1 VDGSQRGSLWQ
12 EHAEAVQ
19 SGRAAP
25 RASLQRTLTTP
36 GYDDSVMYEVNDRPP
51 EQRMLGITTDLAL
64 DFLRETEHRAEP
76 WCCFVSCIEPHDPYM
91 CGEEAVGEYDVD
103 SLELPPSAHDDLAGR
118 PGLYR
123 KAARVFADLSDRER
137 REAMACYY
145 GMISEIDAQ
154 YGRLLEYLD
163 SSGQRD
169 RTMVVL
175 TSDHGDLMGA
185 HGLYLKHVA
194 AFEEIYEIPMV
205 LAGPGVAQGIVS
217 NARVGLHDLC
227 PTLCEA
233 AEVPAIGAPES
244 RSFRGLLRE
253 PAVQVDEFNSGYAEY
268 SGTRYL
274 LTQRV
279 IWDGDWKLVW
289 NGFDFDELY
298 NLTDDPYELRNLIDE
313 PAHEEHVRRLMTR
326 AWGIVRDSGDH
337 ALYRSGNWVLR
348 LAPIGPRVLDA

>member
-1 VDGSQRGSLWQ
+1 
-12 EHAEAVQ
+12 
-19 SGRAAP
+19 
-25 RASLQRTLTTP
+25 
-36 GYDDSVMYEVNDRPP
+36 
-51 EQRMLGITTDLAL
+51 
-64 DFLRETEHRAEP
+64 
-76 WCCFVSCIEPHDPYM
+76 
-91 CGEEAVGEYDVD
+91 
-103 SLELPPSAHDDLAGR
+103 
-118 PGLYR
+118 
-123 KAARVFADLSDRER
+123 
-137 REAMACYY
+137 
-145 GMISEIDAQ
+145 
-154 YGRLLEYLD
+154 
-163 SSGQRD
+163 
-169 RTMVVL
+169 MVVL

-185 HGLYLKHVA
+185 HGLYLKNVA

-205 LAGPGVAQGIVS
+205 LAGPDVARGIVS

-227 PTLCEA
+227 PTLCEV

-244 RSFRGLLRE
+244 RSFRGLLRD

-298 NLTDDPYELRNLIDE
+298 NLTDDLYELRNLIDE